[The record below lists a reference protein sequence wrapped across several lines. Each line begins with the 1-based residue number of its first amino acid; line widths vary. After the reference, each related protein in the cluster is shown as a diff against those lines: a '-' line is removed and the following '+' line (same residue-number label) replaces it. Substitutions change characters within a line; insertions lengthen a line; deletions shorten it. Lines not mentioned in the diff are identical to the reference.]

1 MRLAISSSAL
11 RSLTKCNRGIEMSR
25 MDIYPAL
32 TRSESLKSLSTIE
45 CLYCRSATWIFLRCL
60 PRPILKIL
68 SSQTQTPLVMK
79 KRQLVFQTTNQRSK
93 SLARLNQSSSTFLFI
108 LIPSTNRSWNSSLR
122 SILVLVG
129 SFFAMFCSVGFVN
142 AFGVFQ
148 EYYSGHLLS
157 DKSASDISWLGSF
170 NLFCMFGGTI
180 VVGYMNDTHGPRVCS
195 PVFHTT
201 NIPR

>member
-1 MRLAISSSAL
+1 
-11 RSLTKCNRGIEMSR
+11 
-25 MDIYPAL
+25 
-32 TRSESLKSLSTIE
+32 
-45 CLYCRSATWIFLRCL
+45 
-60 PRPILKIL
+60 
-68 SSQTQTPLVMK
+68 
-79 KRQLVFQTTNQRSK
+79 
-93 SLARLNQSSSTFLFI
+93 
-108 LIPSTNRSWNSSLR
+108 
-122 SILVLVG
+122 
-129 SFFAMFCSVGFVN
+129 MFCSVGFVN